1 MQVNW
6 RDGNQIFYLYVLIW
20 SVFGAV
26 QACFT
31 GLHPDEAYYHQFS
44 QCIDWGFF
52 DHPPMIAVLIRV
64 GSCLLDGV
72 WGLRLGTVVLQPL
85 FWLLLWRLVRTEK
98 VPSSQQAHIM
108 GILMASLPMM
118 QLYGFIT
125 TPDMP
130 LLSFTVLFWLVYR
143 RILGQQGSDAWNA
156 AWLTLAMTGMA
167 YSKYL
172 GAIQVILALAAHPR
186 LLRKPVWLIAVG
198 ATTIFLLPHLYWQYR
213 HDFVSFR
220 FHLEHRSEGIRWD
233 YIWQFLPNQLAVFHP
248 FNLFALFMLDWRS
261 KQNED
266 PLYRAMRM
274 SLIGMLV
281 FYGLLSLRGHTEP
294 HWTVSATIPMLW
306 LFVRRAEEHVG
317 FRRFIFRFTAPSLVV
332 VVALRLWLFTDS
344 GNRVARL
351 SRPDHIFTAMA
362 RLADDRPSIF
372 SGSFQEAALYQFQT
386 GKPSGLV
393 STAGVRRTQY
403 ELWKRHA
410 EWQQKSVVVFGAEGP
425 QAQWLSIGHRG
436 IGYLISDQLQSPELL
451 HIQQISI
458 QDGAHPDSL
467 QIDVWVKNPINDVM
481 DRHHADFPF
490 RWVLCTENRE
500 SKSTDTL
507 PARCLPE
514 PIRFEPHK
522 TSQIEFGIHRSDM
535 PKGPIMVGLQTIF
548 GLQFPDDPNDQNMA
562 VAK

>member
-1 MQVNW
+1 
-6 RDGNQIFYLYVLIW
+6 
-20 SVFGAV
+20 
-26 QACFT
+26 
-31 GLHPDEAYYHQFS
+31 
-44 QCIDWGFF
+44 
-52 DHPPMIAVLIRV
+52 
-64 GSCLLDGV
+64 
-72 WGLRLGTVVLQPL
+72 
-85 FWLLLWRLVRTEK
+85 
-98 VPSSQQAHIM
+98 
-108 GILMASLPMM
+108 
-118 QLYGFIT
+118 
-125 TPDMP
+125 
-130 LLSFTVLFWLVYR
+130 
-143 RILGQQGSDAWNA
+143 
-156 AWLTLAMTGMA
+156 
-167 YSKYL
+167 
-172 GAIQVILALAAHPR
+172 
-186 LLRKPVWLIAVG
+186 
-198 ATTIFLLPHLYWQYR
+198 
-213 HDFVSFR
+213 
-220 FHLEHRSEGIRWD
+220 
-233 YIWQFLPNQLAVFHP
+233 
-248 FNLFALFMLDWRS
+248 
-261 KQNED
+261 
-266 PLYRAMRM
+266 
-274 SLIGMLV
+274 
-281 FYGLLSLRGHTEP
+281 
-294 HWTVSATIPMLW
+294 
-306 LFVRRAEEHVG
+306 
-317 FRRFIFRFTAPSLVV
+317 
-332 VVALRLWLFTDS
+332 
-344 GNRVARL
+344 VARL

-436 IGYLISDQLQSPELL
+436 IGYLISDHLQSPELL

-522 TSQIEFGIHRSDM
+522 TSQIEFGIHRSDV